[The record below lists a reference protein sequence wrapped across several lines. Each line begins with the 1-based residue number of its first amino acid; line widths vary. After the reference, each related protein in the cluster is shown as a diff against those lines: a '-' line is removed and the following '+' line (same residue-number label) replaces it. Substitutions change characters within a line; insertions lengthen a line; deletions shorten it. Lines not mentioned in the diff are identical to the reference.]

1 MGRENGYRGG
11 LGAPREVLR
20 DRKKAPVLQEELG
33 RWRKSARLTFN
44 TWKAEFCFPEGSLSL
59 WESEGEGAG
68 ERVVYQA
75 CDRQAGSWSRGLPV
89 TSTLDARLWSQ
100 VTGSHVH
107 PWMPVGVTQGA
118 HHTSASQASSL
129 WVQGV
134 SPADLK
140 GPRMCILNKD
150 PGGPGAAGWEL
161 AFERDSDKSS
171 KNGSFQGFVFSRI
184 CPAPWRDRL

>member
-1 MGRENGYRGG
+1 MQGKCLSAFTLKTWVLFSRRLIELMGI
-11 LGAPREVLR
+11 
-20 DRKKAPVLQEELG
+20 K
-33 RWRKSARLTFN
+33 
-44 TWKAEFCFPEGSLSL
+44 
-59 WESEGEGAG
+59 GEGAG

-89 TSTLDARLWSQ
+89 TGTLDARLWSQ

-134 SPADLK
+134 SPADLR

-150 PGGPGAAGWEL
+150 PGGSGAAGWEL

-184 CPAPWRDRL
+184 CPAPWRDQL